1 MKPATPLTG
10 ALLALIAAC
19 NGDTPSTCEAYGA
32 ALEACFSQ
40 AGLDHPPGQGYALA
54 CDRSA
59 LDYTSITY
67 FRCVT
72 EVLEASD
79 CDVNADPEALR
90 LVSESLAECHPNAP
104 SDSAGR

>member
-1 MKPATPLTG
+1 MKPAAHRTG
-10 ALLALIAAC
+10 ALLALITAC

-32 ALEACFSQ
+32 ALEACFAQ
-40 AGLDHPPGQGYALA
+40 AGLDHAPGQGYELA

-72 EVLEASD
+72 GKPPKIGGL
-79 CDVNADPEALR
+79 PPT
-90 LVSESLAECHPNAP
+90 HPP
-104 SDSAGR
+104 R